1 MSTVAKRDHGSL
13 AVRASLVGQMS
24 YYWGGAWYS
33 EKCPDVD
40 LGRWSVS
47 GEMYAFR
54 SYSHE
59 RTGCDVLS
67 LFYSLDRVGL
77 YVKLL

>member
-40 LGRWSVS
+40 FGRWSVS

-54 SYSHE
+54 SYSPECIRHTSKDG
-59 RTGCDVLS
+59 RDALRPRSFTADAG
-67 LFYSLDRVGL
+67 
-77 YVKLL
+77 